1 MRDDNKYKIRNK
13 IWIEAAMFYSEAY
26 QSIKKSSSAI
36 NTLLRCLQKRK
47 WGRAKFHGK
56 KQNVYYDEGFIFP
69 YTEAKALNI
78 SGTTQHW
85 ENLRKLVEVGFL
97 DVVHQGGW
105 YQKNE
110 REKDYSVY
118 KLSDRWRKYNT
129 PEFIIIEKPKALP
142 DSFHIQKNITKKKLK
157 VTSLERSG
165 QLRQSEGDK
174 AKSTKYRLR
183 QSEGDKTAIKNR
195 QSLAI
200 TA

>member
-13 IWIEAAMFYSEAY
+13 IWIEPDLFYSQAFNDL
-26 QSIKKSSSAI
+26 SKSGIK
-36 NTLLRCLQKRK
+36 TLMRCLQKRK
-47 WGRAKFHGK
+47 WVQTKVRGK
-56 KQNVYYDEGFIFP
+56 KQNVYCDEGFIFP

-97 DVVHQGGW
+97 DLVYQGGW
-105 YQKNE
+105 YQKHE

-142 DSFHIQKNITKKKLK
+142 DNFHIMENIKRQKLK
-157 VTSLERSG
+157 VTSPERSG
-165 QLRQSEGDK
+165 HLRKSEGDK
-174 AKSTKYRLR
+174 AIQVEYRLR
-183 QSEGDKTAIKNR
+183 KSEGDKTAIKSR
-195 QSLAI
+195 QSFAI